1 LLRACAAALGLEMDV
16 APDSEVRLLW
26 RRLFADFSMGF
37 KKLLFYLVVA
47 GLPIIAMF
55 ACMFAS
61 IIVYGDASE
70 LATRRGIH
78 PLESSTNTW
87 LAVFFAWPFL
97 HFGWPHLL
105 GNAPFAFALGFFICL
120 RGVVDFIVV
129 FCLSTWVGGLG
140 VFLLG
145 GPNSVHAGASGVIM
159 GCFAALV
166 LRVIFERSLVS
177 LFWAAVVAVWYGSL
191 FYILIPS
198 SAYSWQGHLFGF
210 LGGAAAAAIL
220 GVWGQ
225 RRERARAARSNEIGS
240 EVEELTRF
248 DDLKLDQNVDRL
260 ASESAM
266 FAEVHQQMKSGN
278 DLV

>member
-1 LLRACAAALGLEMDV
+1 MDV
-16 APDSEVRLLW
+16 APESEVRLLW

-37 KKLLFYLVVA
+37 RKLLFFVVIA
-47 GLPIIAMF
+47 GVPVVAMF
-55 ACMFAS
+55 ACVVAS
-61 IIVYGDASE
+61 AVLYRDASE
-70 LATRRGIH
+70 LASAYGIH
-78 PLESSTNTW
+78 PLENTGATW
-87 LAVFFAWPFL
+87 VAVFFAWPFL
-97 HFGWPHLL
+97 HFGWQHLL

-129 FCLSTWVGGLG
+129 FCLSTWIGGLG
-140 VFLLG
+140 VFLTG

-198 SAYSWQGHLFGF
+198 EAYSWQGHLFGF
-210 LGGAAAAAIL
+210 LGGAAAAAVL

-225 RRERARAARSNEIGS
+225 RQARARAARGNEIGS

-260 ASESAM
+260 ASETAM
-266 FAEVHQQMKSGN
+266 FEEVQKQMKSDK